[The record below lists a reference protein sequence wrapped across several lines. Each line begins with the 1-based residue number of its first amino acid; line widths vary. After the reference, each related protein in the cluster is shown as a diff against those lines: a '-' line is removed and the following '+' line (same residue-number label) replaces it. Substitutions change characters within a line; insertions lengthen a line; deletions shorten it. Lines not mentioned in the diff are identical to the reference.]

1 MSETPRIKV
10 PETPKAKVKDKN
22 NVPEWHTQQE
32 LILKRWSEIGSSYR
46 YLHDK
51 SFKKFN
57 TQNMWFALPVI
68 VISTV
73 TGTANFAQGS
83 FPDAWKEF
91 VPLGIGFL
99 NLSAG
104 LITTVSQFLRVSE
117 LLEGHRAASL
127 AYSKFARNISVE
139 LSLPVKERTEDGSV
153 FITNCRVELD
163 RLIEQ
168 SPDIPEDI
176 IASFVKRFPEPKFD
190 ASGNPN
196 NDYDFFRP
204 EILDIRPISIYRDKE
219 EELRRKQAIA
229 KKAARKEAEEEAKKV
244 KQALKEKE
252 AERLKIISDTRK
264 EFEKAQ
270 AKQNKEVK
278 KMFELAQKQTQA
290 EIVKNKF
297 SVTNIEETMTDL
309 MGVLNQAGNVVDDY
323 TDSDD
328 SPQMT
333 PKNVLSTVETSHTE
347 EEEEVA
353 DTGDNTIDSISIV
366 ITDISGNDED

>member
-1 MSETPRIKV
+1 M
-10 PETPKAKVKDKN
+10 
-22 NVPEWHTQQE
+22 
-32 LILKRWSEIGSSYR
+32 
-46 YLHDK
+46 
-51 SFKKFN
+51 
-57 TQNMWFALPVI
+57 
-68 VISTV
+68 
-73 TGTANFAQGS
+73 
-83 FPDAWKEF
+83 
-91 VPLGIGFL
+91 
-99 NLSAG
+99 
-104 LITTVSQFLRVSE
+104 
-117 LLEGHRAASL
+117 
-127 AYSKFARNISVE
+127 
-139 LSLPVKERTEDGSV
+139 
-153 FITNCRVELD
+153 
-163 RLIEQ
+163 
-168 SPDIPEDI
+168 
-176 IASFVKRFPEPKFD
+176 
-190 ASGNPN
+190 
-196 NDYDFFRP
+196 
-204 EILDIRPISIYRDKE
+204 
-219 EELRRKQAIA
+219 
-229 KKAARKEAEEEAKKV
+229 
-244 KQALKEKE
+244 
-252 AERLKIISDTRK
+252 KIISDTRK

>member
-57 TQNMWFALPVI
+57 RQNMWFALPVI

-83 FPDAWKEF
+83 FPNAWKEF

-104 LITTVSQFLRVSE
+104 LITTVAQFLRVSE

>member
-1 MSETPRIKV
+1 MSQPPTPRIKV
-10 PETPKAKVKDKN
+10 PSTPKGQKDKDH
-22 NVPEWHTQQE
+22 VPEWHTQQE

-57 TQNMWFALPVI
+57 RQNMWFALPVI
-68 VISTV
+68 VISTI

-91 VPLGIGFL
+91 VPLGIGFF

-104 LITTVSQFLRVSE
+104 LITTVAQFLRVSE

-139 LSLPVKERTEDGSV
+139 LSLPVKERTEDGSI
-153 FITNCRVELD
+153 FISNCRTELD

-176 IASFVKRFPEPKFD
+176 IAAFVKRFPEPGRD
-190 ASGNPN
+190 ASGNPT

-204 EILDIRPISIYRDKE
+204 EILDIRPIKIYRDKE
-219 EELRRKQAIA
+219 EEIKRKAQLARVAA
-229 KKAARKEAEEEAKKV
+229 KKEAEEEQKRVAKAMK
-244 KQALKEKE
+244 KRED
-252 AERLKIISDTRK
+252 ERLKIILETRK
-264 EFEKAQ
+264 EFEMAQ
-270 AKQNKEVK
+270 KKQNKEVK
-278 KMFELAQKQTQA
+278 KMFQLAQKQTQA

-297 SVTNIEETMTDL
+297 SVTNIEETMSDL
-309 MGVLNQAGNVVDDY
+309 MGALNQAGTVVDDY

-328 SPQMT
+328 SPIVS
-333 PKNVLSTVETSHTE
+333 PANSHNNQ
-347 EEEEVA
+347 
-353 DTGDNTIDSISIV
+353 DISENIISNIEIV
-366 ITDISGNDED
+366 ITDISNNDISDGEN

>member
-1 MSETPRIKV
+1 MSEKGTPRINI
-10 PETPKAKVKDKN
+10 PNTPNAKNKEKEKSGI
-22 NVPEWHTQQE
+22 PIWHQQQE

-83 FPDAWKEF
+83 FPEAWKEF

-104 LITTVSQFLRVSE
+104 LITTVGQFLRVSE

-139 LSLPVKERTEDGSV
+139 LSLPVKERTDDGSI

-176 IASFVKRFPEPKFD
+176 ISSFVKRFPEPGVD
-190 ASGNPN
+190 GSGNPT

-204 EILDIRPISIYRDKE
+204 EILDIRPIKIYRDKE
-219 EELRRKQAIA
+219 AEIKRRAQLA
-229 KKAARKEAEEEAKKV
+229 KEAVKKEVLEEAKRLEK
-244 KQALKEKE
+244 ALKDIET
-252 AERLKIISDTRK
+252 LKGLGIMIDADEEGYLLQIFTKPVEDRPTLFFEIIQR
-264 EFEKAQ
+264 
-270 AKQNKEVK
+270 
-278 KMFELAQKQTQA
+278 
-290 EIVKNKF
+290 
-297 SVTNIEETMTDL
+297 
-309 MGVLNQAGNVVDDY
+309 MGARGFGAGNFKALFEAIEREQEKRG
-323 TDSDD
+323 T
-328 SPQMT
+328 
-333 PKNVLSTVETSHTE
+333 L
-347 EEEEVA
+347 
-353 DTGDNTIDSISIV
+353 
-366 ITDISGNDED
+366 